1 MKHNVDFNVVLLL
14 FFGLGSILLVSTN
27 DMYPPPLSTTLLND
41 SEGRHGDLLVSMSI
55 EKIDGRRF
63 QNGFIITLIL
73 WNEGYERYSRDLRQP
88 VFDVYVYNADGSLV
102 ADWSSCYEMLDL
114 PIPIHLEK
122 GGEFTEIKSWDPNAL
137 GLRDGTVKPL
147 PPGRYYLKG
156 VWLGRPLIK
165 TGLISVD
172 IV

>member
-1 MKHNVDFNVVLLL
+1 MKHNIDFNVALLL

-27 DMYPPPLSTTLLND
+27 DMYPPPLSTTILND
-41 SEGRHGDLLVSMSI
+41 SEGRQGALLVSMSI

-63 QNGFIITLIL
+63 ENRFIITLIL
-73 WNEGYERYSRDLRQP
+73 RNEGSESYSRDLRQH
-88 VFDVYVYNADGSLV
+88 VFDVYVYNAYGSLV

-122 GGEFTEIKSWDPNAL
+122 GEEFTEIKNWESNTLDPQ
-137 GLRDGTVKPL
+137 DGTVKPL

-172 IV
+172 IM

>member
-1 MKHNVDFNVVLLL
+1 MKHNVDSNIALLL

-41 SEGRHGDLLVSMSI
+41 SEGRHGNLLVSMSV
-55 EKIDGRRF
+55 EKINGIRF
-63 QNGFIITLIL
+63 ENGFIITLIL
-73 WNEGYERYSRDLRQP
+73 RNEGSESYSRDLKQP
-88 VFDVYVYNADGSLV
+88 VFDVYVYNADGGLV

-122 GGEFTEIKSWDPNAL
+122 GGEFTEIKSWEPNVLDPQ
-137 GLRDGTVKPL
+137 DGTVKPL

>member
-1 MKHNVDFNVVLLL
+1 MKHNVDFNIVLLL

-41 SEGRHGDLLVSMSI
+41 SDGRHGDLLVSMSV
-55 EKIDGRRF
+55 EKINGRRF
-63 QNGFIITLIL
+63 ESGFIITLIL
-73 WNEGYERYSRDLRQP
+73 RNEGSERYSRDLRHP
-88 VFDVYVYNADGSLV
+88 VFDVYVYDANGSLV
-102 ADWSSCYEMLDL
+102 ADGNSCHEMLDL

-122 GGEFTEIKSWDPNAL
+122 GGEFTEIKSWEPNVLDP
-137 GLRDGTVKPL
+137 RDGTVKPL

>member
-1 MKHNVDFNVVLLL
+1 M
-14 FFGLGSILLVSTN
+14 
-27 DMYPPPLSTTLLND
+27 
-41 SEGRHGDLLVSMSI
+41 VSMSV

-73 WNEGYERYSRDLRQP
+73 RNEGPENYSLDLRQP
-88 VFDVYVYNADGSLV
+88 VFDVYVYDADGSLV

-114 PIPIHLEK
+114 PIPIHLRRGE
-122 GGEFTEIKSWDPNAL
+122 EFTEIKSWEPNAL
-137 GLRDGTVKPL
+137 NLRDGTVKPL

-156 VWLGRPLIK
+156 VWLGRPLIE

>member
-1 MKHNVDFNVVLLL
+1 MKLNVDFNIVLLL

-41 SEGRHGDLLVSMSI
+41 SEGRRGDMVVSMNI
-55 EKIDGRRF
+55 EKINGRRF
-63 QNGFIITLIL
+63 ENGFIITLTL
-73 WNEGYERYSRDLRQP
+73 RNEGPESYSRDLRQP
-88 VFDVYVYNADGSLV
+88 VFDVYIYDANGRLV

-114 PIPIHLEK
+114 PIPIHLERNE
-122 GGEFTEIKSWDPNAL
+122 EFTEIKSWESNTPDPQ
-137 GLRDGTVKPL
+137 GSVKPL

-156 VWLGRPLIK
+156 VWLGRPLIE

>member
-1 MKHNVDFNVVLLL
+1 MKYNLDLNFTLIL
-14 FFGLGSILLVSTN
+14 FFGLGSILLVSIN

-41 SEGRHGDLLVSMSI
+41 CDGRHGDLLVSMSV

-73 WNEGYERYSRDLRQP
+73 RNEGSEIYSRDLRQP
-88 VFDVYVYNADGSLV
+88 VFDVYVYDADGSFV
-102 ADWSSCYEMLDL
+102 TDWSSCYEMLDL

-122 GGEFTEIKSWDPNAL
+122 GEEFTEIKSWESNAL
-137 GLRDGTVKPL
+137 DPRGGTFKPL
-147 PPGRYYLKG
+147 PSGRYYLKG
-156 VWLGRPLIK
+156 VWLGRPIIE

>member
-1 MKHNVDFNVVLLL
+1 MKYNIDLNFALLI

-41 SEGRHGDLLVSMSI
+41 SEGRHGDLLVSMNI

-63 QNGFIITLIL
+63 QNRFIITLIL
-73 WNEGYERYSRDLRQP
+73 RNEGSESYSRDLRQP
-88 VFDVYVYNADGSLV
+88 VFDVYIYNAEGSLV

-122 GGEFTEIKSWDPNAL
+122 GEEFTEIKSWESNASDPR
-137 GLRDGTVKPL
+137 GSTVMPL
-147 PPGRYYLKG
+147 PAGRYYLKG
-156 VWLGRPLIK
+156 VWLGKPLIE

>member
-1 MKHNVDFNVVLLL
+1 MKHNVDFNIVLPL
-14 FFGLGSILLVSTN
+14 FIGLVSILLVSTN
-27 DMYPPPLSTTLLND
+27 DMYPPPLSTTLLNE
-41 SEGRHGDLLVSMSI
+41 SEGRHGDLLVSMNV

-63 QNGFIITLIL
+63 ENGFIITLIL
-73 WNEGYERYSRDLRQP
+73 RNEGPENYSRDLRQP
-88 VFDVYVYNADGSLV
+88 VFDVYVYNADGGLV

-114 PIPIHLEK
+114 PIPIHLRRGE
-122 GGEFTEIKSWDPNAL
+122 EFTEIKSWEANAL
-137 GLRDGTVKPL
+137 DLRDGTVKPL

-156 VWLGRPLIK
+156 VWLGKPLIE

>member
-1 MKHNVDFNVVLLL
+1 MKHNVDSNIALLL
-14 FFGLGSILLVSTN
+14 FFGLGSILLASTN

-41 SEGRHGDLLVSMSI
+41 SEGRHGDLLVSVSV
-55 EKIDGRRF
+55 EKIDGRQF
-63 QNGFIITLIL
+63 ENGFIIILIL
-73 WNEGYERYSRDLRQP
+73 RNEGPERYSRDLRQP
-88 VFDVYVYNADGSLV
+88 VFDVYVYDANGSLV
-102 ADWSSCYEMLDL
+102 ADWSSCYKMLDL

-122 GGEFTEIKSWDPNAL
+122 GGEFTEIKSWEANVLDP
-137 GLRDGTVKPL
+137 RDGTVKPL

>member
-41 SEGRHGDLLVSMSI
+41 SEGRYGDLLVSMSV

-63 QNGFIITLIL
+63 ENGFIITLIL
-73 WNEGYERYSRDLRQP
+73 RNEGSESYSRDLRQP
-88 VFDVYVYNADGSLV
+88 VFDVYIYNADGSLV
-102 ADWSSCYEMLDL
+102 ADWSSCYEMNDL
-114 PIPIHLEK
+114 PIPIHLRRGE
-122 GGEFTEIKSWDPNAL
+122 EFTEIKSWEPNAL
-137 GLRDGTVKPL
+137 DPRDGTIKPL

-156 VWLGRPLIK
+156 VWLGKPLIK

>member
-1 MKHNVDFNVVLLL
+1 MKHNVDFNIVLLL

-41 SEGRHGDLLVSMSI
+41 SEGRHGDLLVSMSV
-55 EKIDGRRF
+55 EKINGRRF
-63 QNGFIITLIL
+63 ENGFIITLIL
-73 WNEGYERYSRDLRQP
+73 RNEGSERYSRDLRQP
-88 VFDVYVYNADGSLV
+88 VFDVYVYDANGSLV
-102 ADWSSCYEMLDL
+102 ADWSSCHEMLDL

-122 GGEFTEIKSWDPNAL
+122 GGEFTEIKSWEANVLDP
-137 GLRDGTVKPL
+137 RDCTVKPL
-147 PPGRYYLKG
+147 PPGRYCLKG

>member
-1 MKHNVDFNVVLLL
+1 MKHNVDFNIALLL
-14 FFGLGSILLVSTN
+14 FFGLGSMLLVSTN

-41 SEGRHGDLLVSMSI
+41 SEGRRGDMVVSMNI
-55 EKIDGRRF
+55 EKINGRRF
-63 QNGFIITLIL
+63 ENGFIITLTL
-73 WNEGYERYSRDLRQP
+73 RNEGSESYSRDLRQP
-88 VFDVYVYNADGSLV
+88 VFDVYAYDANGRLV

-114 PIPIHLEK
+114 PIPIHLERN
-122 GGEFTEIKSWDPNAL
+122 GEFTEIKSWEPNVL
-137 GLRDGTVKPL
+137 DSREGTVKPL

-156 VWLGRPLIK
+156 VWLGRPLIE

>member
-1 MKHNVDFNVVLLL
+1 
-14 FFGLGSILLVSTN
+14 
-27 DMYPPPLSTTLLND
+27 
-41 SEGRHGDLLVSMSI
+41 
-55 EKIDGRRF
+55 
-63 QNGFIITLIL
+63 
-73 WNEGYERYSRDLRQP
+73 
-88 VFDVYVYNADGSLV
+88 
-102 ADWSSCYEMLDL
+102 MLDM

-122 GGEFTEIKSWDPNAL
+122 GGEFTEIKSWEANVLDP
-137 GLRDGTVKPL
+137 RDGTVIPL

>member
-1 MKHNVDFNVVLLL
+1 MKHNVDFNIALLL

-27 DMYPPPLSTTLLND
+27 DMYPLPLSITLLND
-41 SEGRHGDLLVSMSI
+41 SEGRHGDLLVSMSV
-55 EKIDGRRF
+55 EKINGRRF
-63 QNGFIITLIL
+63 ENWVIITLTL
-73 WNEGYERYSRDLRQP
+73 RNEGPESYSRDLRQP
-88 VFDVYVYNADGSLV
+88 VFDVYDANGSLV
-102 ADWSSCYEMLDL
+102 ADWSSCHEMLDL

-122 GGEFTEIKSWDPNAL
+122 GEEFTEIKSWRANVPDSRGGA
-137 GLRDGTVKPL
+137 VKPL

-156 VWLGRPLIK
+156 SWLGRPLIE

>member
-1 MKHNVDFNVVLLL
+1 MKHNVDPNIALLL

-55 EKIDGRRF
+55 EKIKGRRF
-63 QNGFIITLIL
+63 ENRFIITLIL
-73 WNEGYERYSRDLRQP
+73 RNEGSESYSRDLRQP
-88 VFDVYVYNADGSLV
+88 VFDVYIYDANGTLV

-122 GGEFTEIKSWDPNAL
+122 GEEFTEIKSWESNPPDP
-137 GLRDGTVKPL
+137 RSSTVKPP

-156 VWLGRPLIK
+156 VWLGRPIIE

>member
-1 MKHNVDFNVVLLL
+1 MKHNVDFNIALLL
-14 FFGLGSILLVSTN
+14 FFGLGSMLLVSIN

-55 EKIDGRRF
+55 EKINGRRF
-63 QNGFIITLIL
+63 ENGFIITLIL
-73 WNEGYERYSRDLRQP
+73 RNEGPESYSRDLRQP
-88 VFDVYVYNADGSLV
+88 VFDIYAYDANGRIV

-114 PIPIHLEK
+114 PMPIHLER
-122 GGEFTEIKSWDPNAL
+122 GEEFTEIKSWELNVLDP
-137 GLRDGTVKPL
+137 RDGTVNPL
-147 PPGRYYLKG
+147 HPGRYYLKG
-156 VWLGRPLIK
+156 VWLGRPLIE

>member
-73 WNEGYERYSRDLRQP
+73 RNEGSESYSLDLRQP
-88 VFDVYVYNADGSLV
+88 VFDVYIYNADGSLV

-122 GGEFTEIKSWDPNAL
+122 GGEFTEIKSWEANVLDPL
-137 GLRDGTVKPL
+137 DGTVKPL